1 VTPPTKRKPTL
12 RAVMYMLINLGLTEK
27 PFLILIRHT
36 ILLVLS
42 RLLQRAL
49 YLPHKTCYRLPS
61 RLEKKITKV
70 IHTKMK
76 NRITDLFEKK
86 KKNILNIFY
95 TAGFPGLNDTKR
107 IAESLEASGADMI
120 EIGIPFSDPIADG
133 PTIQESNKIALDQGM
148 NLGLLI
154 RQVKELRSTV
164 TIPVVLMGYL
174 NPVMQYG
181 VEKFMRDAADA
192 GVDGLILP
200 DLPLH
205 EYINDYKSLAES
217 LNLRVSFL
225 ISPTTS
231 ESRIRQIDAVSSGFI
246 YAVSSSSTTGAKKE
260 FSEDQI
266 RYFEKLQSLDL
277 DNPFLIGFGIS
288 NYQTYSQ
295 ACTYATGAIV
305 GSSFI
310 TALKNSKDLPADI
323 QSFVKSIKSR

>member
-1 VTPPTKRKPTL
+1 
-12 RAVMYMLINLGLTEK
+12 ME
-27 PFLILIRHT
+27 
-36 ILLVLS
+36 
-42 RLLQRAL
+42 
-49 YLPHKTCYRLPS
+49 
-61 RLEKKITKV
+61 
-70 IHTKMK
+70 
-76 NRITDLFEKK
+76 NRITDLFKKK

-107 IAESLEASGADMI
+107 IAESLQAAGADMI

-148 NLGLLI
+148 NLALLLN
-154 RQVKELRSTV
+154 QVKELRSAV

-181 VEKFMRDAADA
+181 VEKFFRDAAEA

-205 EYINDYKSLAES
+205 EYVNNYKSLAES
-217 LNLRVSFL
+217 LNLSVSFL

-231 ESRIRQIDAVSSGFI
+231 ESRIRQIDSVSSGFI

-260 FSEDQI
+260 FSNEQI
-266 RYFEKLQSLDL
+266 SYFKKLQSLDL

-288 NYQTYSQ
+288 NFQTYSQ
-295 ACTYATGAIV
+295 ACFYAAGAIV

-310 TALKNSKDLPADI
+310 TTLKESNDLPSDI
-323 QSFVKSIKSR
+323 KSFVQSIRLK